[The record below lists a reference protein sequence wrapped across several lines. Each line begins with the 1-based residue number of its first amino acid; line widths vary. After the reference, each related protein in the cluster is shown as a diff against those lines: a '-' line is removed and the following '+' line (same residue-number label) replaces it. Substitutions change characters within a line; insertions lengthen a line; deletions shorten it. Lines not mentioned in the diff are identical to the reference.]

1 MEEGRGG
8 GQGSP
13 LHAHDEYS
21 PRVRATFV
29 SQYVVSRERVVGRLI
44 YSSNPLPDLPLLVP
58 SSLVR
63 GATIPSLQLWK
74 ERGRRSEI
82 AGVIYLLRSDFS
94 SLHTS
99 TTTFLASPIPT
110 PEPTVIYDS
119 SPLPLFPRYRAHESS
134 RLHPVHTH
142 YQKRNLYLWWN
153 ERFPYFLHELRVV
166 DADARLSSCENFANR
181 GFRGR
186 EGVRERSFVR
196 SMKLFPSR

>member
-58 SSLVR
+58 SSLAR

-119 SPLPLFPRYRAHESS
+119 SPLPSPSFHVIGRTNPRGCI
-134 RLHPVHTH
+134 PCIHTT
-142 YQKRNLYLWWN
+142 RNEIYTCGGTN
-153 ERFPYFLHELRVV
+153 DFHIFCT
-166 DADARLSSCENFANR
+166 SC
-181 GFRGR
+181 
-186 EGVRERSFVR
+186 VS
-196 SMKLFPSR
+196 